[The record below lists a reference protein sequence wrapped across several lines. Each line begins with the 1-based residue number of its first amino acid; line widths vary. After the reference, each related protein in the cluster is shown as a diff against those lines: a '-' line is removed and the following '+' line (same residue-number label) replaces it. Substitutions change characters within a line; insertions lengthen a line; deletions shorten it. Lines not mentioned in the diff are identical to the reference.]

1 MSSKETRFVLWL
13 DEVRKEDTPLVG
25 GKNANLGEMVA
36 AGIPVP
42 PGFAVTAYAFKY
54 FLEKTGL
61 GEKIYEMLRKLDVN
75 NTRELEETTRK
86 IREMIL
92 AQPMPPEVEEE
103 IKKYYYELAR
113 KLGLE
118 PSKLRVAVRSS
129 ATAEDLPEASFA
141 GQQDTYLNVY
151 GAESV
156 VEHVKRCWA
165 SLFTARATFYRVA
178 HGIPHEK
185 THMSVTVQKMV
196 NSKAAG
202 VMFTLHPVT
211 GDESVIVI
219 ESSWGLGESVVGGKV
234 TPDEYIVERSSLRV
248 VEEKIN
254 RKTFMVTFD
263 PSLGRNVHLY
273 WDDEKQAWIA
283 EDGLASTA
291 PLTKIAKPDAP
302 SLTGEEVK
310 RLAELGELIYKHYG
324 RHMDIEWAADLDLPY
339 PQNVFIV
346 QARPETVWSLKKTRE
361 EEKKAVAV
369 TAPMA
374 KKTVKLSEAKIVAR
388 GLPASP
394 GVAAGIA
401 RVLFNPKSP
410 EAMEFKQGDVLVT
423 KMTDPDWVPLMKK
436 AAAIVTDEGGM
447 TSHAAIVSRELGVP
461 CVVGTGNATKVISTG
476 VEVTVDGGRGVIY
489 EGVVEDLVKPRVEVA
504 ASAAPSGV
512 VAAVGISPEQLLPL
526 YPVTA
531 TKIYMN
537 LGEPDA
543 IEKYKDLP
551 FDGIGLMRIEF
562 VISDWVGY
570 HPMYL
575 VETKQEEL
583 FINKLAE
590 GIAKVAQAIYPRP
603 VVVRFSDFKT
613 NEYRGLKGGE
623 KYEPDERNPMIGWR
637 GVSRYIHS
645 GYAPGFRLECR
656 AIRKVREEF
665 GLTNVWVMLPFVR
678 TLWEVREVLRIM
690 EEEGLKRSK
699 DFKVWIMAEVPS
711 IALLAEEFAEL
722 VDGFSIGSN
731 DLTQLVLGADRD
743 SNILAEM
750 GYFDER
756 DPAVLK
762 AISMIIRGA
771 HKKGATVSICGQ
783 APSVYP
789 EIVEFLVRE
798 GIDSIS
804 VNPDAVISTRR
815 LVASIERKILLE
827 RMEKLLEKSTSRRA
841 KRGGD

>member
-1 MSSKETRFVLWL
+1 MSSGKETRFVLWL
-13 DEVRKEDTPLVG
+13 EEVRKEDTPLVG
-25 GKNANLGEMVA
+25 GKNANLGEMIA

-42 PGFAVTAYAFKY
+42 PGFAVTAYAYRY

-61 GEKIYEMLRKLDVN
+61 AEKIYSMLKNLDVN
-75 NTRELEETTRK
+75 NTKQLEETTRK

-92 AQPMPPEVEEE
+92 SQPMPPEIEEE
-103 IKKYYYELAR
+103 IKKYYYELAKR
-113 KLGLE
+113 LNAD

-141 GQQDTYLNVY
+141 GQQETYLNVY
-151 GAESV
+151 GADSV
-156 VEHVKRCWA
+156 VEHVKKCWA

-178 HGIPHEK
+178 QNIPHEK
-185 THMSVTVQKMV
+185 AYMSVTVQKMV

-202 VMFTLHPVT
+202 VLFTLHPVT
-211 GDESVIVI
+211 GDESVIAI
-219 ESSWGLGESVVGGKV
+219 EGGWGLGESVVGGKV
-234 TPDEYIVERSSLRV
+234 TPDEYIVDRKTLKV
-248 VEEKIN
+248 VETRIN
-254 RKTFMVTFD
+254 KKTYMITFE
-263 PSLGRNVHLY
+263 PSIGKNIHLR
-273 WDDEKQAWIA
+273 WDDEKQKWVS
-283 EDGLASTA
+283 EEGVEPTT
-291 PLTKIAKPDAP
+291 PLVNVAKPDAP
-302 SLTGEEVK
+302 ALSEEEVK

-324 RHMDIEWAADLDLPY
+324 KHMDVEWAIDMDLPF
-339 PQNVFIV
+339 PQSVFIV
-346 QARPETVWSLKKTRE
+346 QARPETVWSVKKAKE
-361 EEKKAVAV
+361 VKEAKAVA
-369 TAPMA
+369 AG
-374 KKTVKLSEAKIVAR
+374 KKVVKLAEAKVLVR

-394 GVAAGIA
+394 GVAAGVA
-401 RVLFNPKSP
+401 RVIFNPKSQ
-410 EAMEFKQGDVLVT
+410 EAMEFKEGDILVT

-436 AAAIVTDEGGM
+436 AAAIITDEGGM
-447 TSHAAIVSRELGVP
+447 TSHAAIVSRELGIP
-461 CVVGTGNATKVISTG
+461 CIVGTGNATKALAG
-476 VEVTVDGGRGVIY
+476 NPEVTVDASRGIVY
-489 EGVVEDLVKPRVEVA
+489 EGIVEELVKPRAEAVPA
-504 ASAAPSGV
+504 AAPSV

-543 IEKYKDLP
+543 IDKYKDLP

-562 VISDWVGY
+562 IISDWVQY

-575 VETKQEEL
+575 VEVGQADL
-583 FINKLAE
+583 FVNKLAE
-590 GIAKVAQAIYPRP
+590 GIARVAQAIYPRP
-603 VVVRFSDFKT
+603 IVVRFSDFKT

-623 KYEPDERNPMIGWR
+623 KYEPEERNPMIGWR
-637 GVSRYIHS
+637 GVSRYIHP
-645 GYAPGFRLECR
+645 GYEPGFRLEVR
-656 AIRKVREEF
+656 AIRKVREEY
-665 GLTNVWVMLPFVR
+665 GLINVWVMLPFVR
-678 TLWEVREVLRIM
+678 TIWEVKRVLKVM

-711 IALLAEEFAEL
+711 VALLVEDFAEL

-798 GIDSIS
+798 GIDSVS
-804 VNPDAVISTRR
+804 VNPDAVIPTRR
-815 LVASIERKILLE
+815 LVASIERKIMLE
-827 RMEKLLEKSTSRRA
+827 RLEKLLEKLNTL
-841 KRGGD
+841 

>member
-1 MSSKETRFVLWL
+1 MSGKEARFVLWL
-13 DEVRKEDTPLVG
+13 EEVRKEDTPLVG
-25 GKNANLGEMVA
+25 GKNANLGEMLA

-54 FLEKTGL
+54 FMEKTGL
-61 GEKIYEMLRKLDVN
+61 GEKIYEMLKRLDVN
-75 NTRELEETTRK
+75 NTKELEDTTRK

-92 AQPMPPEVEEE
+92 SQPMPLEVEEE
-103 IKKYYYELAR
+103 IKKYYLEMAS
-113 KLGLE
+113 KLNLD
-118 PSKLRVAVRSS
+118 PVNLRVAVRSS

-141 GQQDTYLNVY
+141 GQQDTYLNIY
-151 GAESV
+151 GLEKV
-156 VEHVKRCWA
+156 IEHVKRCWA

-178 HGIPHEK
+178 HNIPHER

-211 GDESVIVI
+211 GDENVIVI

-234 TPDEYIVERSSLRV
+234 TPDEYVVERSSMKI
-248 VEEKIN
+248 VEKKISK
-254 RKTFMVTFD
+254 KTYMITFD
-263 PSLGRNVHLY
+263 PVYGKNIHLK
-273 WDDEKQAWIA
+273 WNDDNGTWTA
-283 EDGLASTA
+283 EEGIEVNA
-291 PLTKIAKPDAP
+291 PLAKIANPDIS
-302 SLTGEEVK
+302 SLTDGEVI

-324 RHMDIEWAADLDLPY
+324 RHMDIEWAIDADLSF

-346 QARPETVWSLKKTRE
+346 QARPETVWSLKKTKE
-361 EEKKAVAV
+361 TATKIEAVAV
-369 TAPMA
+369 PA
-374 KKTVKLSEAKIVAR
+374 KKTVKLAEAKALIR

-401 RVLFNPKSP
+401 RVILDPKSP
-410 EAMEFKQGDVLVT
+410 EAMEFKQGDILIT

-447 TSHAAIVSRELGVP
+447 TSHAAIVSRELGIP
-461 CVVGTGNATKVISTG
+461 CIVGTGTATKTIPSG
-476 VEVTVDGGRGVIY
+476 IEVTVDASRGIVY
-489 EGVVEDLVKPRVEVA
+489 EGTVEDLVKPKVEA
-504 ASAAPSGV
+504 IAPAPGV

-531 TKIYMN
+531 TRIYMN
-537 LGEPDA
+537 LGEPEA
-543 IEKYKDLP
+543 IDKYKDLP

-562 VISDWVGY
+562 IISDWVGY

-575 VETKQEEL
+575 VETGQSDL
-583 FINKLAE
+583 FVNKLAE
-590 GIAKVAQAIYPRP
+590 GIARVARAIYPRP
-603 VVVRFSDFKT
+603 IVVRFSDFKT

-637 GVSRYIHS
+637 GVSRYIHP
-645 GYAPGFRLECR
+645 GYSPGFRLELR
-656 AIRKVREEF
+656 AIRKVREDY
-665 GLTNVWVMLPFVR
+665 GLMNVWVMLPFVR
-678 TLWEVREVLRIM
+678 TLWEVRDVLKIM

-699 DFKVWIMAEVPS
+699 DFRIWIMAEVPS
-711 IALLAEEFAEL
+711 IAFLAEEFAEL

-756 DPAVLK
+756 DPAVLRS
-762 AISMIIRGA
+762 ISMIIRGA

-815 LVASIERKILLE
+815 LVASIERKIMLERLERVLE
-827 RMEKLLEKSTSRRA
+827 RMKDLNF
-841 KRGGD
+841 

>member
-1 MSSKETRFVLWL
+1 LSSKETRFVLWL

-178 HGIPHEK
+178 HGIPHER

-263 PSLGRNVHLY
+263 PSLGRNVHLH

-302 SLTGEEVK
+302 SLTREEVK

-401 RVLFNPKSP
+401 KVLFNPKSP
-410 EAMEFKQGDVLVT
+410 EAMEFKQGDILVT

-476 VEVTVDGGRGVIY
+476 LEVTVDGGRGVIY